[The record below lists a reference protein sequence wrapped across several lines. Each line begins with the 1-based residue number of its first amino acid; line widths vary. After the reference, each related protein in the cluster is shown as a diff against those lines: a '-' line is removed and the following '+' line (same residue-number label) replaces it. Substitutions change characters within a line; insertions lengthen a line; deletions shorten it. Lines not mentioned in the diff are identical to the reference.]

1 MSFHHIAIATRDMK
15 ATHTFYTEGMGF
27 ELVRV
32 EKAQTSENAWAKH
45 FFYDTGN
52 GEMMA
57 FWEIHDENL
66 DDNFPTSISLGL
78 GLPKWTN
85 HLAFGADTKEEL
97 DAARTRLNN
106 KGYDVVEIDHHWCRS
121 IYVDDPNGIMVEF
134 CQTTRAFDENDRAH
148 ALAALD
154 TDELADEPPPIIE
167 MHAASKEPA

>member
-15 ATHTFYTEGMGF
+15 ATHQFYSEAMGF

-32 EKAQTSENAWAKH
+32 EKAKTGPGEDWAKH

-57 FWEIHDENL
+57 FWEIHSASIDAE
-66 DDNFPTSISLGL
+66 FPTSISTGL
-78 GLPKWTN
+78 GLPRWSN
-85 HLAFGADTKEEL
+85 HLAFGADTLQEL
-97 DAARTRLNN
+97 DDARRRINAC
-106 KGYDVVEIDHHWCRS
+106 GYDVVEIDHHWCRS

-134 CQTTRAFDENDRAH
+134 CVTTGAFSEEDKTR

-154 TDELADEPPPIIE
+154 SDDLGDEPDPIVT
-167 MHAASKEPA
+167 MHKAAAA